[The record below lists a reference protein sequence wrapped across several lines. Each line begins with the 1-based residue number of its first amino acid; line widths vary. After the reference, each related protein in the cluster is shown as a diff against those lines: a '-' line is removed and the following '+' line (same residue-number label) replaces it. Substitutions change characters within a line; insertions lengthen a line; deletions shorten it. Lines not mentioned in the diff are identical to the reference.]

1 MNKSENKNV
10 LIKEFFVAPKP
21 KQTSSTAF
29 RLSQIVRGRGTQA
42 NEQS

>member
-10 LIKEFFVAPKP
+10 IIKEFFIAPKP

-29 RLSQIVRGRGTQA
+29 KVIADCEGARYPSK
-42 NEQS
+42 